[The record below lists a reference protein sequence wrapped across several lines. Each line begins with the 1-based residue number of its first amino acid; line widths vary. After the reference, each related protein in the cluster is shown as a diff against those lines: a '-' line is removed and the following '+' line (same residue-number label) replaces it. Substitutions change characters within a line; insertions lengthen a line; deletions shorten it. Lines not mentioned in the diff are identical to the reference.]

1 MNQANGQS
9 KSSSISTS
17 SEEQYG
23 CANETARE
31 SLERDNGVDS
41 LKERDLG
48 DETSRSADFG
58 ERTSYLQIPFGFQS
72 RGSYK
77 HASKNCEIVGGS
89 HRLLIRVH

>member
-31 SLERDNGVDS
+31 SLEIDNWEMKPRDQRI
-41 LKERDLG
+41 LEKEPVTCKSHLVFRVEAL
-48 DETSRSADFG
+48 TN
-58 ERTSYLQIPFGFQS
+58 TLQ
-72 RGSYK
+72 K
-77 HASKNCEIVGGS
+77 TVK
-89 HRLLIRVH
+89 